1 MQIFFYE
8 KWKIAKLLMPLDSN
22 REANHNI
29 ESSKIFYCQNR
40 DAMIHMYAMTKYC
53 DICHSDPAEK
63 KRNICFRR
71 EKKRPDRIRKCL
83 TLKVTYKPPNLNGAT
98 LFYNFYGHK
107 KLNKNYKPS
116 NQPKQIKPN

>member
-1 MQIFFYE
+1 
-8 KWKIAKLLMPLDSN
+8 
-22 REANHNI
+22 
-29 ESSKIFYCQNR
+29 
-40 DAMIHMYAMTKYC
+40 MYAMTKYC

-63 KRNICFRR
+63 KQKHLFPQRKN
-71 EKKRPDRIRKCL
+71 RPDRIRKCL
-83 TLKVTYKPPNLNGAT
+83 TLKVEHKPPNLNGAT